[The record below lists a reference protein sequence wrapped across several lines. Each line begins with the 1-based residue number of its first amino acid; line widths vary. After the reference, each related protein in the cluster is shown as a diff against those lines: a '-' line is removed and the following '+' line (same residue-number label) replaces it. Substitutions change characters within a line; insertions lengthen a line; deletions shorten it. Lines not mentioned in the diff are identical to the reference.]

1 MGGQRWKPWDRGERS
16 AAMSD
21 RGRFVLVTALTVS
34 LAMAGCASGSKV
46 RMSSA
51 KMCQAHGGTYN
62 ASTKACSTTATTRTA
77 KQICEEQ
84 TGYFD
89 EAAQICEFNP

>member
-1 MGGQRWKPWDRGERS
+1 KLPMGGPRWTPWLGRS

-34 LAMAGCASGSKV
+34 LAMAGCAGKV

-62 ASTKACSTTATTRTA
+62 ASTRSCTYPASTRTA